1 MSNFLHSLGTTL
13 SGLAHDVVDAIGN
26 DDSKG
31 RQIVRDAQQHSHD
44 AEHAGVDVEV
54 TLQLEKNKH
63 AALAAESAS
72 WKAKASK
79 ALDAND
85 EPLALEILARKA
97 TIDAQVA
104 TSQARLDVLEP
115 QVLAMKKRIA
125 QAVEMNS
132 HTAEKVAMA
141 SANAKIADASLAAA
155 SVVSGIGDGADVA
168 ADVAR
173 MQASADEKMAH
184 AQVLG
189 QHADATTGN
198 DLDARIAGLG
208 QTSAGDA
215 LAALKAERAG
225 SAK

>member
-1 MSNFLHSLGTTL
+1 MSIFHSIGTTL
-13 SGLAHDVVDAIGN
+13 AGLAHDVVDAIGN

-31 RQIVRDAQQHSHD
+31 RQIVRDAQEHSRE

-54 TLQLEKNKH
+54 TLQLEKNKY
-63 AALAAESAS
+63 AALVTESNS

-97 TIDAQVA
+97 TIDTQVA
-104 TSQARLDVLEP
+104 ASKARLDVLEP
-115 QVLAMKKRIA
+115 QVLAMKERIA

-132 HTAEKVAMA
+132 HTAEKVALA

-155 SVVSGIGDGADVA
+155 SVVAGIGDGTDVA

-173 MQASADEKMAH
+173 MQAKSDEKMAR

-189 QHADATTGN
+189 QHADAATGN

-208 QTSAGDA
+208 QATATDA